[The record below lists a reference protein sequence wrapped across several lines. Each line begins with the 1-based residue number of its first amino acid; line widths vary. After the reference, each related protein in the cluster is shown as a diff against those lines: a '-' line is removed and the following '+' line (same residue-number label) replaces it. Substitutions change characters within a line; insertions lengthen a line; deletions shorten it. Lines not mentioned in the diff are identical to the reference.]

1 MTSSFQQHREKWRD
15 CQSCLLNKCRNRVVM
30 ARGKLPSPILFIGE
44 APGESENVVGLPFVG
59 PAGRLLDYPSV
70 ILPGDIPIQF
80 AWSTI
85 QHAINSGTVLRI

>member
-1 MTSSFQQHREKWRD
+1 MTQNEIRRELPTVKVRY
-15 CQSCLLNKCRNRVVM
+15 CGKVHECR
-30 ARGKLPSPILFIGE
+30 I
-44 APGESENVVGLPFVG
+44 
-59 PAGRLLDYPSV
+59 AGRLLDYPSV